1 MSKSVNSSLQY
12 PLPRMLLALI
22 TGIIIGI
29 NYDPG
34 LSPLILLTCF
44 FGTLALFMVF
54 MIPRQDKSVHAAL
67 KGSLALI
74 LCIELGGVLAWVND
88 PRTAADF
95 VGRIQARGANL
106 GLTGSL
112 ETQPIE
118 YPTSTQFKLHINTAT
133 ILGRQSQPASGTVMV
148 IIHKPAPRLD
158 LGDRVLVFGVLRPLQ
173 ERYTPHA
180 FDRRQYLG
188 FHGVY
193 HDFLVQGQNCVRL
206 TGPAVTSAMVKAYEV
221 QQACARLFKSSMR
234 DSAAS
239 NFLSALLLGARSDMD
254 PALYRAFSITGTVH
268 IISVSGLHVQIVY
281 AVFAWL
287 LPASLLSFGRK
298 ELVILRRLALVC
310 FIWFYALISGFSPA
324 VVRSAVMISFF
335 ILAQG
340 LPRKIPASMTFFAS
354 AMCILVADPWALAD
368 MGFQLSYLAV
378 GSLLAFQMKIR
389 LLLTFTNKLLAG
401 VWNMIATSLA
411 AQILTFPLCLFYFHQ
426 YPLYFLF
433 ANLVIIP
440 LTSMMLYI
448 GVFQLSICSLSLI
461 CSNTLINGCKN
472 LICDFMGCCYE
483 FMNWMLL
490 RTGALKFA
498 CLGGSY
504 PSITDTL
511 LIYVLI
517 AILALANKKDYQK
530 TTVAG
535 AFILSVLS
543 AKNVCWQAT
552 TIRQKQVLNF
562 SVRGRRLILKLSADT
577 CLLEA
582 KDLDKALYQRY
593 ILPELQANEISC
605 VYYCP

>member
-1 MSKSVNSSLQY
+1 
-12 PLPRMLLALI
+12 MLLALI
-22 TGIIIGI
+22 IGIVTGI
-29 NYDPG
+29 NYAFELP
-34 LSPLILLTCF
+34 PLLLLTCF
-44 FGTLALFMVF
+44 FGTLTLLIILMLHRPYRFTQPALMGLV
-54 MIPRQDKSVHAAL
+54 
-67 KGSLALI
+67 ALI
-74 LCIELGGVLAWVND
+74 LCFELGAVLAWVHD
-88 PRTAADF
+88 PRMANDF
-95 VGRIQARGANL
+95 VGRIPAREANL
-106 GLTGSL
+106 GLAGSL
-112 ETQPIE
+112 ETQPTY
-118 YPTSTQFKLHINTAT
+118 YPTSTQFKLQISTA
-133 ILGRQSQPASGTVMV
+133 ILGRQSQLASGIVMV
-148 IIHKPAPRLD
+148 IVHKPAPRLD
-158 LGDRVLVFGVLRPLQ
+158 LGDRVLVFGALKPLQ

-206 TGPAVTSAMVKAYEV
+206 SGPAVTSAMVKAYEV

-239 NFLSALLLGARSDMD
+239 SFLSALLLGARSDMD

-287 LPASLLSFGRK
+287 LPALLSFGRK
-298 ELVILRRLALVC
+298 ELAILRRLALVC

-448 GVFQLSICSLSLI
+448 GVFQLSICSLSLV
-461 CSNTLINGCKN
+461 CSNTLVNGCKN

-511 LIYVLI
+511 LLYVLI

-552 TIRQKQVLNF
+552 TIRQKKVLNF
-562 SVRGRRLILKLSADT
+562 SVLGRRLTLKLSADT

-582 KDLDKALYQRY
+582 KNLDKALYQRY

-605 VYYCP
+605 VYYYP

>member
-1 MSKSVNSSLQY
+1 
-12 PLPRMLLALI
+12 MLLALI
-22 TGIIIGI
+22 TGIVIGI
-29 NYDPG
+29 NYDLT

-44 FGTLALFMVF
+44 FGTLTLFMVL
-54 MIPRQDKSVHAAL
+54 MLPRPYRFTQPAFTGL
-67 KGSLALI
+67 LAWI
-74 LCIELGGVLAWVND
+74 LCFELGAVLAWVHD
-88 PRTAADF
+88 PRMANDF
-95 VGRIQARGANL
+95 VGRIPAQNANL

-118 YPTSTQFKLHINTAT
+118 YPTSTQFKLQINTAT
-133 ILGRQSQPASGTVMV
+133 ILGGQSRAASGIVMV
-148 IIHKPAPRLD
+148 IVHKPAPWLD
-158 LGDRVLVFGVLRPLQ
+158 LGDRVLVFGALKPLQ

-206 TGPAVTSAMVKAYEV
+206 SGPAVTSAMVKAYEV

-239 NFLSALLLGARSDMD
+239 SFLSALLLGARSDMD

-287 LPASLLSFGRK
+287 LPALLSFGRK
-298 ELVILRRLALVC
+298 ELAILRRLALVC

-401 VWNMIATSLA
+401 LWNMIATSLA

-448 GVFQLSICSLSLI
+448 GVFQLAICSLSLKI
-461 CSNTLINGCKN
+461 
-472 LICDFMGCCYE
+472 
-483 FMNWMLL
+483 
-490 RTGALKFA
+490 
-498 CLGGSY
+498 
-504 PSITDTL
+504 
-511 LIYVLI
+511 
-517 AILALANKKDYQK
+517 
-530 TTVAG
+530 
-535 AFILSVLS
+535 
-543 AKNVCWQAT
+543 
-552 TIRQKQVLNF
+552 
-562 SVRGRRLILKLSADT
+562 
-577 CLLEA
+577 
-582 KDLDKALYQRY
+582 
-593 ILPELQANEISC
+593 
-605 VYYCP
+605 